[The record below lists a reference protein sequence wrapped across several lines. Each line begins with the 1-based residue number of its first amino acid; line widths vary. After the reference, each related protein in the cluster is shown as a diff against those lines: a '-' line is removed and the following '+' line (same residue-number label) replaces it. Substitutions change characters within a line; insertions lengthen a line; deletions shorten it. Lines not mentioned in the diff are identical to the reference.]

1 MDVVSVLGF
10 VLLGVV
16 VAALGTIIGAGGGID
31 FCASISLLLS
41 RMDASYGSR
50 YILVY
55 GNL

>member
-16 VAALGTIIGAGGGID
+16 VAALGTIIGAGGGLI
-31 FCASISLLLS
+31 FVPVLLLS
-41 RMDASYGSR
+41 RMAASYGSR